1 MRGIMALLVSILA
14 LVLTFYQLYLQ
25 RVHNEKSFKPLGV
38 IEFLDRD
45 RQISIYIRNNGVG
58 PLIVNKLSF
67 TRGEIQFE
75 NIEKCLT
82 ADPRSYMYF
91 AFEDG
96 LEKVVPPGGYLV
108 VFESN
113 FNEDEVV
120 TKMDFIRQDL
130 AGLSMQA
137 QCKDI
142 YDNKITLQRRLS
154 WFNRKLQ
161 TAIKI

>member
-1 MRGIMALLVSILA
+1 MEWLGSILV

-25 RVHNEKSFKPLGV
+25 RVHNEKSLKPLGV
-38 IEFLDRD
+38 IEFLDRNK
-45 RQISIYIRNNGVG
+45 QISICIRNNGVV
-58 PLIVNKLSF
+58 PLIVNKLNF
-67 TRGEIQFE
+67 TRRKIQFE
-75 NIEKCLT
+75 NIEKCLS

-96 LEKVVPPGGYLV
+96 LEKVVPSGGYLI

-120 TKMDFIRQDL
+120 TKMHFIRQDL

-142 YDNKITLQRRLS
+142 YNNKITLRRSLS

-161 TAIKI
+161 TAIEM